1 MTPPTVSAVTSTAT
15 LVPLTVSDSDIEDI
29 DCDGIGEESSE
40 DDAEDISSYASPNP
54 LQDEA
59 W

>member
-1 MTPPTVSAVTSTAT
+1 MTPPTMSAVTSTAT

-29 DCDGIGEESSE
+29 DCDAGESSE
-40 DDAEDISSYASPNP
+40 DDAEDIDSYDSPNP
-54 LQDEA
+54 LHDGA